1 MSRASVNTSMANLY
15 GKILNFFSTI
25 GLIPKSKIKMKVVG
39 FVIGLLFVSTLA
51 VYFFFYGY
59 VMTNVMTNG
68 YLECITDLIFDVVG
82 FLCPYLNY
90 SLRTRFPD
98 IFCKLN
104 LKGKPI
110 FLLLY
115 IINF

>member
-59 VMTNVMTNG
+59 VMTNG

-90 SLRTRFPD
+90 SLRTRFPH
-98 IFCKLN
+98 IFCKLD
-104 LKGKPI
+104 LKGKSI

>member
-1 MSRASVNTSMANLY
+1 MPRASVNKSMAANLY

-25 GLIPKSKIKMKVVG
+25 GLIPKTKIQMKVVV
-39 FVIGLLFVSTLA
+39 FVMWLLFVSTLA
-51 VYFFFYGY
+51 VYFFFYSY

-110 FLLLY
+110 FYY
-115 IINF
+115 IIL